1 MHSGPETLF
10 TCVRHAGIAPPFLQA
25 SRTNIVRT
33 TVTDGSGIYYQ
44 GEVNCCPHT
53 SPHFE
58 SPAAPAALEPASA
71 LPGVGYG
78 LADHGTIAPL
88 HDPLAPHRRECPAH
102 AREVSGKERW
112 SISGFRLVR
121 GCLRRRCVDPI

>member
-33 TVTDGSGIYYQ
+33 TVTYGTGIYYQ
-44 GEVNCCPHT
+44 CEVQCSQRT
-53 SPHFE
+53 SPHFG
-58 SPAAPAALEPASA
+58 SPGAPAALEPASA
-71 LPGVGYG
+71 LPGVGYR
-78 LADHGTIAPL
+78 LAHHGTIASF
-88 HDPLAPHRRECPAH
+88 HDPLAPHGRECPAH

-112 SISGFRLVR
+112 SISGFCLVR
-121 GCLRRRCVDPI
+121 GCLRRR